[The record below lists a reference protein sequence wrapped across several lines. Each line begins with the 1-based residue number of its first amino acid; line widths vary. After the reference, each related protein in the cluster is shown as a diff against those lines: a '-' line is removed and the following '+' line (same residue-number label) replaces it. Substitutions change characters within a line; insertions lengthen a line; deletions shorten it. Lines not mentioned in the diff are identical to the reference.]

1 MTTGRMR
8 RLFSSSTRANLQI
21 PSASSTCLTAPR
33 LLGLKQYQRTITD
46 VRARQA
52 SVSRTWFTA
61 SATSLHAESG
71 GDGPPNERNLKLG
84 NSMNPTF
91 DMFVGGAGC

>member
-1 MTTGRMR
+1 MR

-21 PSASSTCLTAPR
+21 PAGSSASLTAPR
-33 LLGLKQYQRTITD
+33 LLGLRQYQRTITD

-61 SATSLHAESG
+61 SATSRHPESS
-71 GDGPPNERNLKLG
+71 GDVQRNERNERNLKLG
-84 NSMNPTF
+84 NSTQPASSILLEPGVFAN
-91 DMFVGGAGC
+91 